1 MNMRI
6 LMLLALGILLVS
18 GGTSADNRYRNLEI
32 IEPSFSAEPRSRSSG
47 ASSSRRG
54 DRLYSAFDVDR
65 NRMVMVS
72 DVIAIRTNGA
82 TDVETLSSAH
92 GLELVKKTSSASIIY
107 MKVKDMGRF
116 KEVLENLRS
125 DSSVNSASPMVVDS
139 SPIIR

>member
-1 MNMRI
+1 MRI

-32 IEPSFSAEPRSRSSG
+32 IEPSVSAEPRSRSMD
-47 ASSSRRG
+47 APSSRKG

-72 DVIAIRTNGA
+72 DVIAIRTDGS
-82 TDVETLSSAH
+82 TDIEMLSSVY
-92 GLELVKKTSSASIIY
+92 GLELVKKSSRASIIY
-107 MKVKDMGRF
+107 MKVQDMGRF

>member
-1 MNMRI
+1 MRI

-32 IEPSFSAEPRSRSSG
+32 IEPSVSAEPRSRSMD
-47 ASSSRRG
+47 APSSRKG

-72 DVIAIRTNGA
+72 DVIAIRTDGS
-82 TDVETLSSAH
+82 TDIETLSSVY
-92 GLELVKKTSSASIIY
+92 GLELVKKSSRASIIY
-107 MKVKDMGRF
+107 MKVQDMGRF

>member
-1 MNMRI
+1 MRI

-18 GGTSADNRYRNLEI
+18 GGASADNRYRNLEI
-32 IEPSFSAEPRSRSSG
+32 IEPSVSAEPRSRSMG
-47 ASSSRRG
+47 APSSRKG

-72 DVIAIRTNGA
+72 DVIAIRTDGS
-82 TDVETLSSAH
+82 TDIETLSSVY
-92 GLELVKKTSSASIIY
+92 GLELVKKSSRASIIY
-107 MKVKDMGRF
+107 MKVQDMGRF

>member
-1 MNMRI
+1 MRI

-18 GGTSADNRYRNLEI
+18 GGISADNRYRNLEI
-32 IEPSFSAEPRSRSSG
+32 IEPSVSAEPRSRSMD
-47 ASSSRRG
+47 APSSRKG

-72 DVIAIRTNGA
+72 DVIAIRTDGS
-82 TDVETLSSAH
+82 TDIEMLSSVY
-92 GLELVKKTSSASIIY
+92 GLELVKKSSRASIIY
-107 MKVKDMGRF
+107 MKVQDMGRF

>member
-1 MNMRI
+1 MRI

-32 IEPSFSAEPRSRSSG
+32 IEPSVSAEPRSRSMD
-47 ASSSRRG
+47 APSSRKG

-72 DVIAIRTNGA
+72 DVIAIRTDGS
-82 TDVETLSSAH
+82 TDIEMLSSVH
-92 GLELVKKTSSASIIY
+92 GLELVKKSSRASIIY
-107 MKVKDMGRF
+107 MKVQDMGRF

>member
-1 MNMRI
+1 MRI

-32 IEPSFSAEPRSRSSG
+32 IEPSVSAEPRSRSMG
-47 ASSSRRG
+47 APSSRKG

-72 DVIAIRTNGA
+72 DVIAIRTDGS
-82 TDVETLSSAH
+82 TDIETLSSVY
-92 GLELVKKTSSASIIY
+92 GLELVKKSSRASIIY
-107 MKVKDMGRF
+107 MKVQDMGRF

>member
-72 DVIAIRTNGA
+72 DVIAIRTDGS

-92 GLELVKKTSSASIIY
+92 GLELVKKSSGASIIY
-107 MKVKDMGRF
+107 MKVQDMSRF
-116 KEVLENLRS
+116 KEVLESLRS
-125 DSSVNSASPMVVDS
+125 DSGVNSASPMVVDA
-139 SPIIR
+139 SPVIR

>member
-1 MNMRI
+1 MRI

-32 IEPSFSAEPRSRSSG
+32 IEPSVSAEPRSRSMG
-47 ASSSRRG
+47 APSSRKG

-72 DVIAIRTNGA
+72 DVIAIRTEGS
-82 TDVETLSSAH
+82 TDIETLSSVY
-92 GLELVKKTSSASIIY
+92 GLELVKKSSRASIIY
-107 MKVKDMGRF
+107 MKVQDMGRF